1 MTFLG
6 ETARSSSTSNSTEII
21 AGLVLTRSV
30 MVGVGESSE
39 CGLGLPRY
47 VRIGVARTVFE
58 HLDHA
63 ITGHIQVQARVAA
76 VRQMVGYEGVH
87 EGGVNAFGGEDVQ
100 QLAQVGDL
108 LGLVTD
114 VVTIEPDRYIV
125 LVFDDHPATAAL
137 VGRAPEGGTTE
148 LSDRDW
154 LSLRDEG
161 TDAFAVLVGKLF
173 RPVGVDRDEV
183 ERRPINALEGGD

>member
-63 ITGHIQVQARVAA
+63 ITGHIQVQ
-76 VRQMVGYEGVH
+76 
-87 EGGVNAFGGEDVQ
+87 

-137 VGRAPEGGTTE
+137 VGRAREGGT
-148 LSDRDW
+148 
-154 LSLRDEG
+154 
-161 TDAFAVLVGKLF
+161 
-173 RPVGVDRDEV
+173 
-183 ERRPINALEGGD
+183 